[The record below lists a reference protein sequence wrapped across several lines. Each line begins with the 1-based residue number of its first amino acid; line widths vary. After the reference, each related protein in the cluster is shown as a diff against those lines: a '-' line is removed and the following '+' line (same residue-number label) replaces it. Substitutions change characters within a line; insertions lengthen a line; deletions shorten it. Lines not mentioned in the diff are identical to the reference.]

1 MDILSLKN
9 LIRESATS
17 SDVEYSQGMLVF
29 KSRSIEDDQV
39 DAIATALVEN
49 GYDQNPD
56 LQAYNNLLS
65 KYIHVVN
72 IVNRLAVTDVSD
84 LELEN
89 RSLKNEIARLCK
101 LKTVATEKQ
110 LHKMFDSFVLSLD
123 DTRNYSKE
131 ELIKEFYKNVSISGI
146 V

>member
-9 LIRESATS
+9 LIKESATS

-39 DAIATALVEN
+39 DAIATALIEN

-65 KYIHVVN
+65 KYINLVN

-110 LHKMFDSFVLSLD
+110 LHKMFDSFVESLD